1 MNRRRFFAA
10 IATCLAAQPALAR
23 RGGDRGA
30 RGTRGTRGP
39 RQPRAPRTARRVTV
53 VGLWT
58 IGLILL
64 LEDSGEECEVVGH
77 DGHGN
82 SICVLL
88 D

>member
-1 MNRRRFFAA
+1 MNRRRFLAA
-10 IATCLAAQPALAR
+10 TAACLAAQPALAR

-64 LEDSGEECEVVGH
+64 LEDSGEECEVVAH
-77 DGHGN
+77 DGQGN
-82 SICVLL
+82 SICVAA
-88 D
+88 